1 MVGAAEWQLV
11 ADGGMAYEREL
22 IFPHVAP
29 AELERL
35 GISGEVVTPYNAL
48 LIRLG
53 GRVILVDAGLGG
65 LAAAFGAPAGDPA
78 ATGPRP
84 HSRALR
90 GRGRRR
96 KAAPLSDGHPPPRA
110 PVRASDVDLARRRR
124 PCRHDRDTSSAP
136 RLRRRQGMHGRG
148 VSSSPY

>member
-35 GISGEVVTPYNAL
+35 GISGDVVTPYNAL

-65 LAAAFGAPAGDPA
+65 LAAAFGAPAGRLRNALADA
-78 ATGPRP
+78 GVRP
-84 HSRALR
+84 DEVDVILVTH
-90 GRGRRR
+90 
-96 KAAPLSDGHPPPRA
+96 GHADHVGGLTESGTAVFPRA
-110 PVRASDVDLARRRR
+110 RHYLAR
-124 PCRHDRDTSSAP
+124 AE
-136 RLRRRQGMHGRG
+136 
-148 VSSSPY
+148 